1 MRARAKSIIKRAL
14 SLQQPGRALKVY
26 SDDTFLVS
34 YPKSGNT
41 WLRFLVANLLFP
53 ENPAEFSQI
62 NRIIPD
68 PEISSKRDLDKTP
81 RPRIIKSHHYFDPRY
96 KRIIYV
102 VRDPRDVVVSQY
114 HFHRKRRVIEDQ
126 YPLDQF
132 VVDFVRG
139 EASPDYGSWFE
150 HVASWL
156 FTRSDDAGF
165 LLLRYEDMLSDT
177 GRQLER
183 IAAFLGVSATAER
196 LSKVVELSSASRM
209 KKLEKLQVQKFS
221 STRNT
226 RQDIPFVRSAV
237 AGGWKTVLSQSS
249 ITTIESAWAPLMQ
262 WLGYE
267 PMSGQKDRPPVPSVL
282 KVMLGSDIREGHS

>member
-1 MRARAKSIIKRAL
+1 MKTRLKSLMKRAL

-41 WLRFLVANLLFP
+41 WLRFLVANLLWP
-53 ENPAEFSQI
+53 ENPAEFSKI
-62 NRIIPD
+62 NRVIPD
-68 PEISSKRDLDKTP
+68 PEISSKRDLDRAP

-114 HFHRKRRVIEDQ
+114 HFHRKRGVIKDE

-132 VVDFVRG
+132 VLDFVRG

-150 HVASWL
+150 NVAGWL
-156 FTRSDDAGF
+156 VTRYGDAGF
-165 LLLRYEDMLSDT
+165 LLLRYEDILFDT
-177 GRQLER
+177 RGQLEK
-183 IAAFLGVSATAER
+183 IAAFLAVSATTER
-196 LSKVVELSSASRM
+196 LFQVVELSSADRM
-209 KKLEKLQVQKFS
+209 RKLEKLQIQTFS

-237 AGGWKTVLSQSS
+237 AGGWRSVLSQTS
-249 ITTIESAWAPLMQ
+249 ITKIESAWAPLMQ
-262 WLGYE
+262 LLGYE
-267 PMSGQKDRPPVPSVL
+267 LVSASKDRPQVASVL
-282 KVMLGSDIREGHS
+282 KIILG

>member
-1 MRARAKSIIKRAL
+1 MERAF
-14 SLQQPGRALKVY
+14 SLQQPGRALNVY

-41 WLRFLVANLLFP
+41 WLRFLVANLVWP

-68 PEISSKRDLDKTP
+68 PEVNSKRDLDRTP

-114 HFHRKRRVIEDQ
+114 HFHRKRRVIEDR
-126 YPLDQF
+126 YPLEQF
-132 VVDFVRG
+132 VLDFVG
-139 EASPDYGSWFE
+139 GKTSPDYGTWFE
-150 HVASWL
+150 NVAGWL
-156 FTRSDDAGF
+156 VTRYGDAGF

-177 GRQLER
+177 RGRLEK
-183 IAAFLGVSATAER
+183 IAAFLGVSATTER
-196 LSKVVELSSASRM
+196 LSQVVELSSAGRM
-209 KKLEKLQVQKFS
+209 RKLEKLQVQTFS

-237 AGGWKTVLSQSS
+237 AGGWRSVLTESS
-249 ITTIESAWAPLMQ
+249 ITIIESAWTPLMQ
-262 WLGYE
+262 SLGYE
-267 PMSGQKDRPPVPSVL
+267 LVSGSKDRQPPASGL
-282 KVMLGSDIREGHS
+282 KIILGSGTCEGHT